1 MVILRDIILGE
12 VDDERR
18 RQIAKWGD
26 QSHRHVAYGGVSLTY
41 WREERDIAQQDCD
54 STSLEDISWEQI
66 LLEEVTEALAEPDWP
81 KRRQELIQVMAV
93 CLAEI
98 EDGDTKTEA
107 LTPVS
112 ADGERQESMF
122 RHPASQ
128 DYTGPA
134 HPGDSECNSAGSST

>member
-1 MVILRDIILGE
+1 MTTVLRDMIFGE
-12 VDDERR
+12 VCDERR
-18 RQIAKWGD
+18 RQIAKWGED
-26 QSHRHVAYGGVSLTY
+26 HQRHPHMAYGGDSLDY
-41 WREERDIAQQDCD
+41 WYDEMWTAKQACEAEG
-54 STSLEDISWEQI
+54 SYEDDVSWESI
-66 LLEEVTEALAEPDWP
+66 LWEEITEVLAEADWL

-98 EDGDTKTEA
+98 EDGDTRPGA

-112 ADGERQESMF
+112 TDDGREASMR

-128 DYTGPA
+128 G

>member
-1 MVILRDIILGE
+1 MAILRDMILGE

-26 QSHRHVAYGGVSLTY
+26 QSHPHVAYDGRTLSY
-41 WREERDIAQQDCD
+41 WRDQRDFAQRDCD
-54 STSLEDISWEQI
+54 STGPRDISWEQI
-66 LLEEVTEALAEPDWP
+66 LLEEVTEALAEPEWP

-98 EDGDTKTEA
+98 EDGDQKDA
-107 LTPVS
+107 LTLVS
-112 ADGERQESMF
+112 GSERQASMR

-134 HPGDSECNSAGSST
+134 HPGGSEQNSAGPSA